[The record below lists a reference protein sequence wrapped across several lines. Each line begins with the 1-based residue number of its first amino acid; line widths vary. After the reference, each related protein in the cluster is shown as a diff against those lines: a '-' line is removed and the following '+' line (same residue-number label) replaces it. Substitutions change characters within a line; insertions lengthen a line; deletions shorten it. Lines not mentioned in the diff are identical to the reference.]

1 MNNVILKC
9 VKIQKNFTSNGQNIQ
24 VLRGISIDVSQNE
37 IVSIVGV
44 SGVGKSTLLYILAGL
59 DHPTDGDVLLEGKS
73 LLGYNPKR
81 LARIRNHDFGFV
93 FQTFN
98 LIPELDV
105 LHNVMLPSLIA
116 GIDSKGAIER
126 AKLVIERVHLEHRIH
141 HDTTVLSGG
150 EKQRVA
156 MARALVNKPKIVF
169 CDEPTGN
176 LDEKISE
183 DIFQLISELNRQ
195 DGTTFLVVTHDVNLA
210 KKAHRIIRMVDGR
223 IDQRDVL
230 GQPSSIGRALH
241 S

>member
-9 VKIQKNFTSNGQNIQ
+9 VNIQKNFTSNRQNIH

-116 GIDSKGAIER
+116 GVDSKDALER

-223 IDQRDVL
+223 IDQKDVL